1 MKTLF
6 LECNMGASG
15 DMIMS
20 ALLDLYGQPQEFTDF
35 MNNLGIPGIRVT
47 QEETKKCGV
56 RGRSVHVLVNGM
68 EEQCGDAVSPES
80 TGHASEPHIH
90 HGAHHSRNL
99 EDILSLI
106 ESLALS
112 EQVKADAVQIY
123 RSIAQAESEVHGQP
137 VGEIHFHE
145 VGTMDAI
152 ADIVG
157 CCQLM
162 SLLKPDVVTAS
173 AVNVGSGEIHCAH
186 GILPVPAP
194 ATAILLRGVPIYA
207 GEVKSELCTPT
218 GAALLKHFVSS
229 FGPMPVL
236 RVDKTGYGMGQK
248 DFTVANCLRAFL
260 GESDM
265 QAEDIVEISCNLDD
279 MTGEAIGFA
288 VGRLMEAGAL
298 DTFVTPIIMKKGRP
312 AQILTCLCRPR
323 QEQFFTRMMLRETT
337 TFGVRIKVCR
347 RAVLNTEISPIKTPY
362 GEIRWKTGSGY
373 EIEKGKPEFE
383 DVQKASNANQV
394 PFERVWQAAESFAHS
409 ADDNRGK

>member
-15 DMIMS
+15 DMMMS
-20 ALLDLYGQPQEFTDF
+20 ALLDLYGKPQEFLDF
-35 MNNLGIPGIRVT
+35 MNGLGIPGVHVT

-56 RGRSVHVLVNGM
+56 RGLSVHVLVHGQ
-68 EEQCGDAVSPES
+68 EEQCGDTAPHSAPENH
-80 TGHASEPHIH
+80 TH
-90 HGAHHSRNL
+90 HGAHHARNL
-99 EDILSLI
+99 EDVLSLI

-123 RSIAQAESEVHGQP
+123 RSIAQAEAEVHGQP

-145 VGTMDAI
+145 VGSLDAI

-162 SLLKPDVVTAS
+162 HLLAPDAVLSS
-173 AVNVGSGEIHCAH
+173 AVCVGSGEIHCAH

-194 ATAILLRGVPIYA
+194 ATAILLRGVPVYA

-218 GAALLKHFVSS
+218 GAALLKHFVSE

-236 RVDKTGYGMGQK
+236 RIAKTGYGMGQK
-248 DFTVANCLRAFL
+248 EFPVANCLRAFL
-260 GESDM
+260 GENDV
-265 QAEDIVEISCNLDD
+265 QKEDVVEISCNLDD

-298 DTFVTPIIMKKGRP
+298 DAFVTPIFMKKGRP
-312 AQILTCLCRPR
+312 AQILTCLCRPQ
-323 QEQFFTRMMLRETT
+323 QEQLFTQMLLRDTT
-337 TFGVRIKVCR
+337 TFGVRAKTCR
-347 RAVLNTEISPIKTPY
+347 RTILSPKIHPVKTPY

-373 EIEKGKPEFE
+373 GIEKGKPEFE
-383 DVQKASNANQV
+383 DVQKAAEASHV
-394 PFERVWQAAESFAHS
+394 PFTRVWQAAESAAYS
-409 ADDNRGK
+409 ETDRIEK

>member
-1 MKTLF
+1 
-6 LECNMGASG
+6 MGASG

-35 MNNLGIPGIRVT
+35 MNGLGIPGIRLV

-56 RGRSVHVLVNGM
+56 RGLSVHVLVNGV
-68 EEQCGDAVSPES
+68 EELCGDAVPSES
-80 TGHASEPHIH
+80 TGHAPEEHIH
-90 HGAHHSRNL
+90 HGAHHSKNL

-145 VGTMDAI
+145 VGSMDAI

-236 RVDKTGYGMGQK
+236 RIDKTGYGMGQK

-260 GESDM
+260 GENDV
-265 QAEDIVEISCNLDD
+265 QAEDVVEISCNLDD
-279 MTGEAIGFA
+279 MTGEAIGFT

-312 AQILTCLCRPR
+312 AQILTCLCRPQ
-323 QEQFFTRMMLRETT
+323 QEQFFTHMILSETT
-337 TFGVRIKVCR
+337 TFGVRTKTCR
-347 RAVLNTEISPIKTPY
+347 RTVLTTEIRPIKTQY

-373 EIEKGKPEFE
+373 GIKKGKPEFE
-383 DVQKASNANQV
+383 DVQKTANANQV
-394 PFERVWQAAESFAHS
+394 PFDLVWQSAEFTARSMT
-409 ADDNRGK
+409 DNMEK